1 MIAAD
6 IVWINWKDYTG
17 LEFFFYG
24 GGSFLWV
31 IAYVIYIRN
40 ILRYKYVE
48 MPVFAGCC
56 DVAWEFVWSFLAV
69 NNMGMLFQAANYVWF
84 FLDAGFIFT
93 YGVLFFGAK
102 QFTLPQLQRR
112 SFFVPMCLG
121 IATAAGLVTYFLWA
135 QNMDNAVGGRSA
147 YLIQLSI
154 SFLYIPLMLRQPDLR
169 YFSFTANWTRSLGSA
184 MVVVFFLLHYPD
196 DRFLLTIGTTAAIT
210 DATFLILFKQKERQ
224 LAAAAAMSVAA

>member
-1 MIAAD
+1 MIAD
-6 IVWINWKDYTG
+6 IVWINTKDYTWT
-17 LEFFFYG
+17 EFFFYG
-24 GGSFLWV
+24 SGAFMWV

-40 ILRYKYVE
+40 ILKYKYVE

-56 DVAWEFVWSFLAV
+56 DVAWECVWSFFAV

-102 QFTLPQLQRR
+102 QFVSPQLTRR
-112 SFFVPMCLG
+112 GVFIPMCLA
-121 IATAAGLVTYFLWA
+121 IATAAGVVTWFMHSQGL
-135 QNMDNAVGGRSA
+135 DNAVGGRSA

-154 SFLYIPLMLRQPDLR
+154 SFLYIPLMLRQTSLEH
-169 YFSFTANWTRSLGSA
+169 FSFTANWTRSLGSA

-224 LAAAAAMSVAA
+224 LAAAAALATAA

>member
-1 MIAAD
+1 MIAD
-6 IVWINWKDYTG
+6 IVWINWTDYTG

-24 GGSFLWV
+24 VGSFLWV

-56 DVAWEFVWSFLAV
+56 DVAWEFVWSFIAV
-69 NNMGMLFQAANYVWF
+69 NNMGMLFQGANVVWF

-93 YGVLFFGAK
+93 YGVLFFGMK
-102 QFTLPQLQRR
+102 QFTVPQLTRR
-112 SFFVPMCLG
+112 AFFVPMCLF
-121 IATAAGLVTYFLWA
+121 ITTAAGLVTYFLWA
-135 QNMDNAVGGRSA
+135 QQMDNAVGGRSA

-184 MVVVFFLLHYPD
+184 MVVVFFLLHYPE
-196 DRFLLTIGTTAAIT
+196 DRFLLTIGTTATIT
-210 DATFLILFKQKERQ
+210 DATFIVLFLRKKRQ
-224 LAAAAAMSVAA
+224 LAAASVPAMA

>member
-6 IVWINWKDYTG
+6 IVWINWQDYTG

-24 GGSFLWV
+24 VGSFLWV

-56 DVAWEFVWSFLAV
+56 DVAWEFVWSFMAT
-69 NNMGMLFQAANYVWF
+69 NTMGMLFQAANYIWF

-93 YGVLFFGAK
+93 YGVLFFGRK
-102 QFTLPQLQRR
+102 QFTLPQLQKR
-112 SFFVPMCLG
+112 SFYLPMCLG
-121 IATAAGLVTYFLWA
+121 IAFAAGAATWFLHH
-135 QNMDNAVGGRSA
+135 QGLDNGVGGRSA

-154 SFLYIPLMLRQPDLR
+154 SFLYIPLMLRQADLR
-169 YFSFTANWTRSLGSA
+169 FFSFTANWTRALGSA

-196 DRFLLTIGTTAAIT
+196 DRFLHTIGATAAIV

-224 LAAAAAMSVAA
+224 LAARGAVAAAA

>member
-24 GGSFLWV
+24 VGSFLWV

-40 ILRYKYVE
+40 ILRFKYVE

-56 DVAWEFVWSFLAV
+56 DVAWEFVWSFFAV

-102 QFTLPQLQRR
+102 QFLSPQLTRR
-112 SFFVPMCLG
+112 AVFVPMCLA
-121 IATAAGLVTYFLWA
+121 IATSAALVTWFLHS
-135 QNMDNAVGGRSA
+135 QGLDNGVGGRSA

-154 SFLYIPLMLRQPDLR
+154 SFLYIPLMLRQTTLEH
-169 YFSFTANWTRSLGSA
+169 FSFTANWTRALGSA
-184 MVVVFFLLHYPD
+184 MVVVFFVIHYPTD
-196 DRFLLTIGTTAAIT
+196 YFLITIGTTAAVA
-210 DATFLILFKQKERQ
+210 DAVFLYLFKRREREIAAAAPG
-224 LAAAAAMSVAA
+224 LAAA